1 MYDKEKFRNYSKW
14 RHNDSGAEWQMII
27 YLPYA
32 HKETQNFKKSPFFV
46 GAAFPALSSSK
57 GSRDKPPVIPESVA
71 GGLGRDDE
79 LRHSVLRGEG
89 ACSILMAPF
98 LGDL

>member
-1 MYDKEKFRNYSKW
+1 
-14 RHNDSGAEWQMII
+14 MII

>member
-1 MYDKEKFRNYSKW
+1 
-14 RHNDSGAEWQMII
+14 MII

-32 HKETQNFKKSPFFV
+32 PKETQNLKKSPFFV
-46 GAAFPALSSSK
+46 GAAFPALPVPGVVPGSLSK

-89 ACSILMAPF
+89 ACSILRSKRNNRF
-98 LGDL
+98 